1 MNPLKATD
9 DEGVLLRHD
18 ASRVEDQ
25 LRYAEKKK
33 RRMDDLLQCHK
44 WRLQH
49 VEYHAKKE
57 QLHAAGIFSECED
70 EVSEDDDESS
80 VDRRFWEAM
89 TAPETP
95 EVVVEASPEEWWD

>member
-1 MNPLKATD
+1 VNPLKATD
-9 DEGVLLRHD
+9 HKGVLLRHD
-18 ASRVEDQ
+18 VSRVEDQ

-44 WRLQH
+44 WRLEH

-57 QLHAAGIFSECED
+57 ELHASGVFSED
-70 EVSEDDDESS
+70 EETEDDDESS

-89 TAPETP
+89 TAPEAP
-95 EVVVEASPEEWWD
+95 EVVVEASPQEFWD